1 MIWDFSVIQQK
12 DFLTCPVFYGLIF
25 KSLHHTSLI
34 SPRWEIDETVNFQ
47 NLCKLLTN
55 KFAAFFFF
63 GILAPH
69 FQTGKAKRIGRVH
82 EACCNGRHLDIGEIN
97 VATRRS

>member
-25 KSLHHTSLI
+25 KSLYHTSLI

-69 FQTGKAKRIGRVH
+69 FQTGKTKRIGRVH